1 VELKEIL
8 ESIVFSAQKPMSIGE
23 LRTVLR
29 DTPEKLPDEKHTSEF
44 ATATARAVEKALEEL
59 VVEHDNANRSYRL
72 ACVGGNWQFVTRPD
86 FAPWLQVLVGA
97 KPRPPK
103 LSQPALE
110 TLAIVAYR
118 QPITRAEME
127 QIRGVAVDGV
137 VATLVERELIEI
149 KGEAEAPG
157 RPKLYGTTQF
167 FLEHFGLKSLEE
179 LPAAEELRR
188 IYNHEVETSTS
199 TFDLVP
205 RTVEE
210 QRAWIRE
217 REGALG
223 VLVAEVDGRIV
234 GFSSLSPYRNRPA
247 YNTTVE
253 NSVYVDAGARGL
265 GVGKALLNE
274 IVAMAKARG
283 FHTVIAHISDTEGAS
298 VALHQACGFKVVGVQ
313 QEVGRKFGRWLDVT
327 VMQHML

>member
-1 VELKEIL
+1 MELKEIL

-23 LRTVLR
+23 LRAVLR

-167 FLEHFGLKSLEE
+167 FLEHFGLKSLQE

-188 IYNHEVETSTS
+188 IQVELATAAKPEDGDQSQLDFGAAPEEES
-199 TFDLVP
+199 QGESPAENDEKSEDEEEEFDQDDEEEYDDDDDEEEEKP
-205 RTVEE
+205 RK
-210 QRAWIRE
+210 
-217 REGALG
+217 
-223 VLVAEVDGRIV
+223 
-234 GFSSLSPYRNRPA
+234 RPA
-247 YNTTVE
+247 
-253 NSVYVDAGARGL
+253 R
-265 GVGKALLNE
+265 K
-274 IVAMAKARG
+274 
-283 FHTVIAHISDTEGAS
+283 
-298 VALHQACGFKVVGVQ
+298 
-313 QEVGRKFGRWLDVT
+313 VGRRAAPRKAPVKRRAVKRSSDDD
-327 VMQHML
+327 